1 MLQYLK
7 LREGE
12 IVCLH
17 FLYLSENG
25 NVREKSKIVV
35 GRLQTVG
42 NDFFILVSYK
52 EGKKDTRLYPYP
64 TQGLQ
69 SISVNLDEVEDS
81 EIIIKFQKEEYEYH
95 YLNNTSNTKSKHP
108 EM

>member
-7 LREGE
+7 ARENN
-12 IVCLH
+12 IICLH
-17 FLYLSENG
+17 FLFLSESGSVKEEN
-25 NVREKSKIVV
+25 KIV

-42 NDFFILVSYK
+42 MDYFVLISYRK
-52 EGKKDTRLYPYP
+52 GRKNTRLYPYP

-69 SISVNLDEVEDS
+69 SISIDLDEVEDS
-81 EIIIKFQKEEYEYH
+81 DIIIQFQKEEYEYH
-95 YLNNTSNTKSKHP
+95 YQSRTENIKSKHP